1 MEESPSGNYHMVLLE
16 DLRITVDSV
25 LNLVSQTQL
34 SLVGIAQVLHL
45 VLFVAQ

>member
-16 DLRITVDSV
+16 YLRITVDSV